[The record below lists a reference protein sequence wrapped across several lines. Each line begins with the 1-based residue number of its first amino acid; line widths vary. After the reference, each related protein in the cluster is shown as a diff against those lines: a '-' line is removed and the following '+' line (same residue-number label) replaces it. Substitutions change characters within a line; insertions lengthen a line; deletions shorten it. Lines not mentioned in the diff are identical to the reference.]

1 MKDVFQPDFMNKY
14 LRLHKI
20 GLTMWGEF
28 TRKPAFNN
36 KERFIC
42 VIQGT
47 EKFRMVNAIFKQN
60 MYSGVYED
68 LAPLDTPINLF
79 ERDPN

>member
-1 MKDVFQPDFMNKY
+1 MKDVFSPDFMNKY

-36 KERFIC
+36 KERLVC
-42 VIQGT
+42 VING
-47 EKFRMVNAIFKQN
+47 
-60 MYSGVYED
+60 
-68 LAPLDTPINLF
+68 
-79 ERDPN
+79 